1 MRKRVQTGQQRAE
14 QPHDRSL
21 KAPEPIASGSPRTD
35 GLVNAETSNI
45 EQRANAAFRSLLNCS
60 LVTSKYCNTFGDQ
73 DLNALEQE
81 LTGRTDRLLNGDM
94 RYVEA
99 MLFAQAQ
106 ALQSVFV
113 NLALKATDE
122 DFPPKRQSE
131 YMNLALR
138 AQAGSRATL
147 QALVDAKNPRVQTFV
162 GQQNVA
168 YQQQVNNGQAPNA
181 RTGNDAI
188 TSNELLREANHAAM
202 DGDRTGVPVCVNSE
216 LAAVEAI
223 NRSEDGDR
231 PVDE

>member
-1 MRKRVQTGQQRAE
+1 MRNHVQTGQQGVG
-14 QPHDRSL
+14 QPDDQSVMVPESI
-21 KAPEPIASGSPRTD
+21 APASPRAD

-45 EQRANAAFRSLLNCS
+45 QQRANAAFRSLLNCS

-81 LTGRTDRLLNGDM
+81 LTCRTDRLLNGDM

-122 DFPPKRQSE
+122 ECHPKRQSE

-147 QALVDAKNPRVQTFV
+147 QALVDVKNPRVQTFV

-168 YQQQVNNGQAPNA
+168 YQQQVNNGQVPNE
-181 RTGNDAI
+181 RTGNDAV
-188 TSNELLREANHAAM
+188 TSNELLSEANHAAM
-202 DGDRTGVPVCVNSE
+202 DGDRTGTPICVNSE

-223 NRSEDGDR
+223 KWGDDGER
-231 PVDE
+231 PVEK

>member
-1 MRKRVQTGQQRAE
+1 MRKHVETEQQGVE
-14 QPHDRSL
+14 QPDDRSVIV
-21 KAPEPIASGSPRTD
+21 PEPIEPVLPRAV
-35 GLVNAETSNI
+35 GLVNAETSSI
-45 EQRANAAFRSLLNCS
+45 QQRANAAFRSLLNCS

-81 LTGRTDRLLNGDM
+81 LTCRTDRLLNGDM

-122 DFPPKRQSE
+122 ECPPKRQSE

-147 QALVDAKNPRVQTFV
+147 QALVDVKNPRVQTFV

-168 YQQQVNNGQAPNA
+168 YQQQVNNGQVPNEP
-181 RTGNDAI
+181 TGNDAV
-188 TSNELLREANHAAM
+188 TSNELLSEANHAAM
-202 DGDRTGVPVCVNSE
+202 DGDRTEVPVCVNSE

-223 NRSEDGDR
+223 KRGDDGER
-231 PVDE
+231 PVEK

>member
-1 MRKRVQTGQQRAE
+1 MRKQAQTEQQGVE
-14 QPHDRSL
+14 QPDDLSMIV
-21 KAPEPIASGSPRTD
+21 PEPIASESPRAD
-35 GLVNAETSNI
+35 GLVNAETANI
-45 EQRANAAFRSLLNCS
+45 QQRANAAFRSLLNCS

-73 DLNALEQE
+73 DLNALEHE
-81 LTGRTDRLLNGDM
+81 LAGRTDRLLNGDM

-99 MLFAQAQ
+99 MLFAQAH

-122 DFPPKRQSE
+122 ECPPKRQSE
-131 YMNLALR
+131 YMSLALR

-147 QALVDAKNPRVQTFV
+147 QALVDVKTPRVQTFV

-168 YQQQVNNGQAPNA
+168 YQQQVNNGPAPNT

-188 TSNELLREANHAAM
+188 TSNELLSEANHAAM
-202 DGDRTGVPVCVNSE
+202 DRDRTEAPGCVNSE

-223 NRSEDGDR
+223 NRCEVGER
-231 PVDE
+231 PVEE

>member
-1 MRKRVQTGQQRAE
+1 MRKRVQSGQQEDSSATITE
-14 QPHDRSL
+14 PNTIVPS
-21 KAPEPIASGSPRTD
+21 KAD

-45 EQRANAAFRSLLNCS
+45 QQRANAAFRSLLNCS

-81 LTGRTDRLLNGDM
+81 LTSRTDRLLNGDM

-122 DFPPKRQSE
+122 ECDPKRQAE

-147 QALVDAKNPRVQTFV
+147 QALVNVKNPRVQTFV

-168 YQQQVNNGQAPNA
+168 YQQQVNNSQLPNK
-181 RTGNDAI
+181 RTGNHAV
-188 TSNELLREANHAAM
+188 TSNELLSEANHAAM
-202 DGDRTGVPVCVNSE
+202 DGDRTEVPVCVNSE

-223 NRSEDGDR
+223 NRGEDVER
-231 PVDE
+231 PVEK